1 MSTRP
6 HKHIFIAKKAYYTCG
21 NCHEANPQTRASY
34 ICIGHACRIHLCPRC
49 YPNHHP
55 HALKKAQGQS
65 WTCDVCRGHSN
76 GGLRYRCQRCDYD
89 ECLNCIQRRS
99 GSGGR

>member
-55 HALKKAQGQS
+55 HALKKAQG
-65 WTCDVCRGHSN
+65 
-76 GGLRYRCQRCDYD
+76 
-89 ECLNCIQRRS
+89 RS
-99 GSGGR
+99 